1 MNKLII
7 FIALFLMVLQP
18 VLSIDLP
25 NIQLTSDTVV
35 GNILYEPLTMLSMAV
50 MMLIALIMA

>member
-7 FIALFLMVLQP
+7 FIALLLMVLQP
-18 VLSIDLP
+18 TLSIDLP

-35 GNILYEPLTMLSMAV
+35 GNILYEPLTMLSMVV